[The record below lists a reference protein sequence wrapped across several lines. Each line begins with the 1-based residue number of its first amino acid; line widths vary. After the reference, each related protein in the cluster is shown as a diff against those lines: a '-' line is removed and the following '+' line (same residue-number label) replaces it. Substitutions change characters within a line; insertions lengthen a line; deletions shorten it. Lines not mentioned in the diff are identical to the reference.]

1 MKTHNN
7 IISEE
12 EMQVENPVNTIC
24 EKIRVCYKLI
34 DGLIKTPVIDKIGN
48 EIQMREI
55 QLKLRKIM
63 YDAKRMD
70 KKLREYKAD
79 WDKDMWVK
87 K

>member
-12 EMQVENPVNTIC
+12 ERQVENPVNTIC
-24 EKIRVCYKLI
+24 EKIRYCYNRIKEYGL
-34 DGLIKTPVIDKIGN
+34 DDVLIK
-48 EIQMREI
+48 
-55 QLKLRKIM
+55 LRQAT

-79 WDKDMWVK
+79 WDKDMWEK
-87 K
+87 KE